1 MALLNFLGLF
11 HSDTLFTDDMFAR
24 SENHPSIGVPSAM
37 SQKPNSMPEN
47 APAVPDDKPPQNLAK
62 DPLECLPFAPS
73 ELESP
78 MAALAT
84 RMTRPETLAL
94 IDRQIAKRRADLER
108 LSRPKFGRC
117 FMRSVAR

>member
-1 MALLNFLGLF
+1 MPK
-11 HSDTLFTDDMFAR
+11 
-24 SENHPSIGVPSAM
+24 E
-37 SQKPNSMPEN
+37 PNSRPEN
-47 APAVPDDKPPQNLAK
+47 APAVPCEKPSENLAK

-108 LSRPKFGRC
+108 L
-117 FMRSVAR
+117 